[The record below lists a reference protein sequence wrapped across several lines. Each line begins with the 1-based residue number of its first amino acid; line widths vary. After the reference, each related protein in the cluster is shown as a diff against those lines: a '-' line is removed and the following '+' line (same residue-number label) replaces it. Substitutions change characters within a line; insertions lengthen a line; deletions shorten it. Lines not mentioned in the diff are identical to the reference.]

1 MKYKSKQEKKWI
13 KPKAGSLK
21 KTSDSTSHQQN
32 KVEVTD
38 SMWTEQR
45 RWHSWVTSSRGGHN
59 ST

>member
-13 KPKAGSLK
+13 KSKAGSLK

-38 SMWTEQR
+38 SMWSEQR
-45 RWHSWVTSSRGGHN
+45 R
-59 ST
+59 

>member
-1 MKYKSKQEKKWI
+1 MKYKSKQEKKKWI

-32 KVEVTD
+32 KEVTD

-45 RWHSWVTSSRGGHN
+45 RVLLGH
-59 ST
+59 